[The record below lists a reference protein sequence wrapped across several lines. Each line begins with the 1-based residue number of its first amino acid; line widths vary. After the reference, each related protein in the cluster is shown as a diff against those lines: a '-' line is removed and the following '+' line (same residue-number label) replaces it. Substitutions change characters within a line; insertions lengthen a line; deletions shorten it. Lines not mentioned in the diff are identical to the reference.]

1 MATAKST
8 GIAIDGAELA
18 GIVAEGILYGAFS
31 IFLAVTVYILIYRRR
46 SREKLNL
53 PMLTASLLMMALA
66 TAQIIVDTINI
77 FKTFINDKTRLERQ
91 FFLQDAT
98 QPIFAAKHAVYFT
111 MMLLGDSI
119 VVYRCFIVWS
129 KNYWVIAYAHTTT
142 IWAVRHI
149 ESVTIEDETKWGIA
163 VLMLSMSTNI
173 MATCDD
179 ALGRTSGYATSISSH
194 RRVLKIVM
202 ESGLVNAAYLIAY
215 TTVLVLN
222 NHGLQFVSA
231 ISTPLI
237 GIIFT
242 VVIVRAAI
250 GSEHYPTTIPGSSY
264 PLPFTVRNRHDGGGD
279 LLKSPSRRLLSMK
292 NQWG

>member
-1 MATAKST
+1 
-8 GIAIDGAELA
+8 IAIDGAELA
-18 GIVAEGILYGAFS
+18 GIVAEGILYGAFR

-129 KNYWVIAYAHTTT
+129 KNYWVIAVPTLCSLGSGICAYQT

-173 MATCDD
+173 MATCEVMYRVPATGD

-242 VVIVRAAI
+242 VVIVR
-250 GSEHYPTTIPGSSY
+250 
-264 PLPFTVRNRHDGGGD
+264 
-279 LLKSPSRRLLSMK
+279 
-292 NQWG
+292 